1 MSDTGH
7 RHAWYRHPLLWLGS
21 FILLASLA
29 GCVWLILVAMR
40 YPDPPLD
47 TGSRQM
53 FRMPFEGPPTP
64 ASPR

>member
-1 MSDTGH
+1 MNEAQARGN
-7 RHAWYRHPLLWLGS
+7 WYRHPLLWLGS

-29 GCVWLILVAMR
+29 GCVWLIVMATR

-47 TGSRQM
+47 TGSSQG
-53 FRMPFEGPPTP
+53 FRMPLEGAR

>member
-1 MSDTGH
+1 MSAAKSHD
-7 RHAWYRHPLLWLGS
+7 AWYRHPLLWLGS

-29 GCVWLILVAMR
+29 GCIWMIVMATR

-47 TGSRQM
+47 IGEQQT
-53 FRMPFEGPPTP
+53 FRMPLESAPAP